1 VNKVKELHK
10 GIPEKLRFKGK
21 LNIPGQILSEYGLKS
36 KIMKIFLGGG
46 CWQHYVPA
54 VCDEIISRAEFLTA
68 YAGEVYSDLGK
79 HQVFFEFKSQM
90 GELLGMEVVSLPVY
104 SWRLQQL
111 LPFECPQE

>member
-36 KIMKIFLGGG
+36 KIMKILSKNTTCEDYLNFLGGG

-68 YAGEVYSDLGK
+68 YAGEVYSD
-79 HQVFFEFKSQM
+79 S
-90 GELLGMEVVSLPVY
+90 
-104 SWRLQQL
+104 
-111 LPFECPQE
+111 